1 MPKKDKNQKQYLPK
15 KLAAKVVEILATA
28 GMTVPDCTAEELAV
42 AMQEIIRDAAMATY
56 QDEESIYGELLLLLD
71 DCRNQAPPPPGMKL
85 PPQSPPPG

>member
-42 AMQEIIRDAAMATY
+42 AMQDIIIAAAMATY
-56 QDEESIYGELLLLLD
+56 QDEERIGGELRLLLD
-71 DCRNQAPPPPGMKL
+71 DCRNQTPPPPGMDL